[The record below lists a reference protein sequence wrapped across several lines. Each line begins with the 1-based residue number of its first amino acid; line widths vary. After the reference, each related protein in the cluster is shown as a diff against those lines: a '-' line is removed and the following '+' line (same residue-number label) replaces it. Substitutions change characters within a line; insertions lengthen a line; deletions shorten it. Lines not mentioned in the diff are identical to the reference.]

1 MNTKISGDLG
11 SGLLQD
17 HATLAVRIRPGG
29 VPFPDPAALADST
42 MATLPTLSEGM
53 TSGVASFEDADAA
66 QAALEREARLQ
77 AIRDYI
83 ETCGAPEEKDQTGSP
98 DETFWDYLQRQ
109 DDPKTRQGLPLLANQ
124 TWGMAIQDPDDQ
136 GSVHVFTVK
145 TDKQG
150 KAKITR
156 HMEFNSG
163 DGQDRSKLTRRR
175 AEDATAPGD
184 TPDQTGA
191 HSAPPAAQSA
201 AARSEARARRDEDRK
216 S

>member
-1 MNTKISGDLG
+1 MDIELSATLG
-11 SGLLQD
+11 PGLLQD
-17 HATLAVRIRPGG
+17 RAAFAARGPGSAA
-29 VPFPDPAALADST
+29 FPDPATLEDSCPAL
-42 MATLPTLSEGM
+42 PEGV
-53 TSGVASFEDADAA
+53 TSGAASFEDANAA
-66 QAALEREARLQ
+66 RAALEREARLQ
-77 AIRDYI
+77 TIRDYI

-109 DDPKTRQGLPLLANQ
+109 EDPKTRQGLPLLANQ

-145 TDKQG
+145 TDKRG

-156 HMEFNSG
+156 HMEFDSG

-184 TPDQTGA
+184 SPEQPGA
-191 HSAPPAAQSA
+191 QAAAPAAQSA
-201 AARSEARARRDEDRK
+201 AARSETRARRADDRQC
-216 S
+216 

>member
-1 MNTKISGDLG
+1 MGIEISGSLG
-11 SGLLQD
+11 SGLFQAP
-17 HATLAVRIRPGG
+17 ATLAARIRPGG
-29 VPFPDPAALADST
+29 ASFPDPAGLDDS
-42 MATLPTLSEGM
+42 ATVARPPLPEGV
-53 TSGVASFEDADAA
+53 TSGAASFEETDAA
-66 QAALEREARLQ
+66 WAALEREARLQ
-77 AIRDYI
+77 VIRDYI

-109 DDPKTRQGLPLLANQ
+109 EDPKTRQGLPLLANQ

-136 GSVHVFTVK
+136 GTVHVFTVK

-156 HMEFNSG
+156 HMEFDSG
-163 DGQDRSKLTRRR
+163 DGQDRSKLTRLR

-184 TPDQTGA
+184 TPEQTGA
-191 HSAPPAAQSA
+191 QAAAPAAQSA
-201 AARSEARARRDEDRK
+201 ATRSETRARRDDDRR